1 MLLAF
6 DIGNTNIVIGLFE
19 NNKLKKQWRLAT
31 DRNKTTD
38 DLAIDFI
45 ELFLTDKIDCI
56 KIEGVIIG
64 SVVPTLT
71 NKVFEAAKKFTST
84 AISDKIFVIGD
95 NKTELNIDIK
105 ITNKKEVGHDRL
117 INAISAFEKFG
128 GNLIVVDF
136 GTATTFDVIGKNG
149 EYLGGII
156 APGINLSLKAL
167 HEMTAQL
174 PKISVKKQSNVIGK
188 TTIEAMNSGVY
199 FGYLSLIEGLFARIE
214 KELGCKT
221 KHVLTGGLSEIFKDD
236 LGQLVD
242 HFEPHLTIEGLQ
254 IIYNQNN

>member
-84 AISDKIFVIGD
+84 AISDKIFVIAAV
-95 NKTELNIDIK
+95 N
-105 ITNKKEVGHDRL
+105 
-117 INAISAFEKFG
+117 
-128 GNLIVVDF
+128 VVF
-136 GTATTFDVIGKNG
+136 
-149 EYLGGII
+149 
-156 APGINLSLKAL
+156 P
-167 HEMTAQL
+167 
-174 PKISVKKQSNVIGK
+174 
-188 TTIEAMNSGVY
+188 
-199 FGYLSLIEGLFARIE
+199 
-214 KELGCKT
+214 
-221 KHVLTGGLSEIFKDD
+221 
-236 LGQLVD
+236 
-242 HFEPHLTIEGLQ
+242 
-254 IIYNQNN
+254 